1 MLFSDM
7 TSITGDWILDIP
19 GTSETGGGFPL
30 TSMASSPG
38 QTVRYIKIRRVHYPN
53 MHDAV
58 AGLTYFFKD
67 GKYWRFNDYMVIT
80 ESEVPQDSA
89 SIWFGC

>member
-30 TSMASSPG
+30 ASMASSHG
-38 QTVRYIKIRRVHYPN
+38 QMVRSIKIQRPYLT

-58 AGLTYFFKD
+58 LGLTYFFKD
-67 GKYWRFNDYMVIT
+67 RKYWRFNDYMVIT

>member
-1 MLFSDM
+1 M

-38 QTVRYIKIRRVHYPN
+38 QMVRYINIQRVLN
-53 MHDAV
+53 AV
-58 AGLTYFFKD
+58 SGLTYFFKD